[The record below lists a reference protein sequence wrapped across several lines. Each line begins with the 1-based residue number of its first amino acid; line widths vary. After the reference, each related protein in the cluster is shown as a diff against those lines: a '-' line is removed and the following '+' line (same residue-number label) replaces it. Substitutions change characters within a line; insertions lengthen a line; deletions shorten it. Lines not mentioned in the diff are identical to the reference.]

1 MARVWRSPCGKLCIF
16 KDLLHAQAGHKDPLD
31 GLAQAF
37 FAAINPLI
45 AGTWSMS
52 AVPDFANPLTRG
64 EPPDDLDNSLRFG
77 EALLRLAARD
87 TEIHRVMMRARQL
100 LSPASALR
108 EPDLVRRVQLE
119 MADA

>member
-1 MARVWRSPCGKLCIF
+1 
-16 KDLLHAQAGHKDPLD
+16 
-31 GLAQAF
+31 
-37 FAAINPLI
+37 
-45 AGTWSMS
+45 MS

-87 TEIHRVMMRARQL
+87 AEVHKVMMRARHL